1 MEGESERE
9 WRVMQCLRVRALV
22 RDHRGLSAI
31 FLPETGTEQ
40 HRGLFG
46 RGRNAVEDPSTAF
59 LLREE
64 WRRASRRQGKKA
76 ARRVALRL
84 RLWPD
89 RRFERPWSRR
99 P

>member
-1 MEGESERE
+1 MARSP
-9 WRVMQCLRVRALV
+9 VRAEV

-31 FLPETGTEQ
+31 LLPETETEQ
-40 HRGLFG
+40 HRGLFRG

-59 LLREE
+59 LFREE
-64 WRRASRRQGKKA
+64 WRRLSRRQGKKA

-89 RRFERPWSRR
+89 RRYKAAVAAARPGQAR
-99 P
+99 